1 MRNPFWLFKESHN
14 SFEQQ
19 ENGEKVVMLL
29 RRHPITIFL
38 KLLVFVL
45 MFGVPF
51 FVGDYF
57 SSFLYANNLLPAAL
71 FIFSVY
77 SMLVWLAAFKSL
89 AMYALDV
96 WIVTDRRVLD
106 SKQHGFFNRT
116 TSELHLSR
124 IQDISV
130 ETHGVIQTFFKFG
143 DLHIQTAGTEERFT
157 FLQIPHPERARGEI
171 IKLSHPQNSSN
182 LG

>member
-19 ENGEKVVMLL
+19 ENGERVVMLL
-29 RRHPITIFL
+29 RRHPFTIFL
-38 KLLVFVL
+38 KILVYVAMAAL
-45 MFGVPF
+45 PF
-51 FVGDYF
+51 LAGGYF
-57 SSFLYANNLLPAAL
+57 TPFLYRNGLLSVAV
-71 FIFSVY
+71 FFFSVY
-77 SMLVWLAAFKSL
+77 LMLIWLAAFYSL
-89 AMYALDV
+89 AMYSLDV

-106 SKQHGFFNRT
+106 TKQHGFFNRT

-130 ETHGVIQTFFKFG
+130 ETHGVIQTVLKFG

-157 FLQIPHPERARGEI
+157 FLQIPHPERVRGEI
-171 IKLSHPQNSSN
+171 MKLSHPS
-182 LG
+182 